1 MTSSNGNIFRVTGH
15 LCGEFTG
22 SGEFPA
28 QRPVTRSFDVFFDL
42 HPNKRL
48 SKQWW
53 GWWFETPSCPFWRLR
68 NVQHLLDIP
77 AHAYKLNLGR
87 HSHSGLPNLDQQHS
101 ELCYSVHINV
111 FWYISFLSHFILLGL
126 CLDIFMNDMLHY
138 SDVIMDAIVSQIT
151 SLTIVYSTVYS
162 DADQRKHQSSES
174 LAFVR
179 VIHSC
184 QMNSPQKWP
193 VTCKMFPFDGVIML
207 TDFHNR

>member
-1 MTSSNGNIFRVTGH
+1 MRDEITFPFPNFNGCTVEVWEWISNYIPHFTGHVITYPCYLRTQWGPNAASVHVCNWHLMMTSSNGNIFRVTGH

-77 AHAYKLNLGR
+77 AHAYKLNLG
-87 HSHSGLPNLDQQHS
+87 
-101 ELCYSVHINV
+101 
-111 FWYISFLSHFILLGL
+111 
-126 CLDIFMNDMLHY
+126 
-138 SDVIMDAIVSQIT
+138 A
-151 SLTIVYSTVYS
+151 
-162 DADQRKHQSSES
+162 
-174 LAFVR
+174 
-179 VIHSC
+179 VIHTVGC
-184 QMNSPQKWP
+184 QIWINNTQN
-193 VTCKMFPFDGVIML
+193 FVILYTL
-207 TDFHNR
+207 TFSGIFHFYLILFCWVYV